1 MATGVQNAWSTTAA
15 TNATADSAVNWAEGQ
30 APSTVNN
37 SARAVMALVKKLILD
52 WQGGLVTGGS
62 STAYTLTTNET
73 LTLADGVSVTC
84 RMSVT
89 SGAAPTLNVDSMGA
103 VAIQTAQGTAVP
115 LGALIAGGIYTFT
128 YYASSAAWIVH
139 GLPGAGSKYI
149 GEVFDFAGTAAPA
162 LSLLCYGQ
170 AISRTTYAAL
180 FAVIST
186 TYGTG
191 DGSTTFNVPDLRGRV
206 VAGQDDMGGTSAN
219 RLTNPASTVGGID
232 GDVLGG
238 TGGAETHVITEAQ
251 LDPHTHTANV
261 TDPGHAH
268 TSNAGTVRTAQVDE
282 PDFDFPRFTAGTATS
297 SATTGISVTNQDTG
311 SGAAHNNVQPT
322 LILNKC
328 IFAGA

>member
-1 MATGVQNAWSTTAA
+1 MATGVQNAWDTTPA
-15 TNATADSAVNWAEGQ
+15 NNSTADSGVNWREGQ
-30 APSTVNN
+30 APSTVND
-37 SARAVMALVKKLILD
+37 SVRAMMSLIKKWVKD

-73 LTLADGVSVTC
+73 LALADGVSVTF

-89 SGAAPTLNVDSMGA
+89 NGAAPTLNVDSTGA
-103 VAIQTAQGTAVP
+103 VALQTAQGTALP
-115 LGALIAGGIYTFT
+115 LGALIAGGIYTAT
-128 YYASSAAWIVH
+128 YYSSSAAWIVH

-219 RLTNPASTVGGID
+219 RLTNQTGGLN
-232 GDVLGG
+232 GDTLGAV
-238 TGGAETHVITEAQ
+238 GGAETHVLSIDELAAH
-251 LDPHTHTANV
+251 DHTADI
-261 TDPGHAH
+261 TDPGHLH
-268 TSNAGTVRTAQVDE
+268 TTSAGASQSVMRDEVDGFS
-282 PDFDFPRFTAGTATS
+282 PASGANTTG
-297 SATTGISVTNQDTG
+297 SATTGITVDILNTG
-311 SGAAHNNVQPT
+311 GNGAHNNVQPT

>member
-1 MATGVQNAWSTTAA
+1 MATGVQNAWDTTPAN
-15 TNATADSAVNWAEGQ
+15 NATADTGVNWREGQ
-30 APSTVNN
+30 APSTVND
-37 SARAVMALVKKLILD
+37 SVRSMMSLVKKLVKD
-52 WQGGLVTGGS
+52 WQGGLVTAGS

-73 LTLADGVSVTC
+73 LALADGVSVVC

-89 SGAAPTLNVDSMGA
+89 NGAAPTLNVDSTGA
-103 VAIQTAQGTAVP
+103 VAIQTVQGTAVP
-115 LGALIAGGIYTFT
+115 IGALVAGSIQRFT
-128 YYASSAAWIVH
+128 YYASSAAWIAH
-139 GLPGAGSKYI
+139 GAAGAGSKYI

-206 VAGQDDMGGTSAN
+206 VAGQDDMGGSSAN

-251 LDPHTHTANV
+251 LDPHTHTAGV
-261 TDPGHAH
+261 TDPGHVHAV
-268 TSNAGTVRTAQVDE
+268 AGSIPTIVMNDEADIDVVRAT
-282 PDFDFPRFTAGTATS
+282 GGNTS